1 MKTALSLMMM
11 LAAATALAMP
21 VSALGASASAS
32 ANCFSSP
39 NPYTGLTD
47 WFPSG
52 SYSGSASA
60 SLLDI
65 GAQLLAWGSGT
76 QAVSKADA
84 GAWPAKL
91 TASAS
96 GYAGEA
102 LGYVTA
108 IPYGSTVTMEGHASA
123 SSTLQTPLVANQVD
137 YDTCL

>member
-1 MKTALSLMMM
+1 M
-11 LAAATALAMP
+11 LASLALVPAA
-21 VSALGASASAS
+21 SALGASASAS

-52 SYSGSASA
+52 SYSGTAVA
-60 SLLDI
+60 SLLDV

-76 QAVSKADA
+76 QAISKADA

-96 GYAGEA
+96 SYAGEA

-108 IPYGSTVTMEGHASA
+108 IPYGSTVTMEGHATA
-123 SSTLQTPLVANQVD
+123 SSALQTPLVANQVD